1 MKKKVFGTRH
11 YREQEEG
18 EYLSDVTGA
27 AEESQLSGEPAPR
40 EHAVHVNVVQL
51 ADEEPGGRR
60 AGRRR
65 AATHTSG
72 ARNYQQTLKVVSK
85 LFYIIV
91 NLWLKLNSKFF
102 VSHLEFTMEY

>member
-1 MKKKVFGTRH
+1 MKKKVFGTRN

-51 ADEEPGGRR
+51 ADEEPGGGVQADAELPHILLGREITNRR
-60 AGRRR
+60 
-65 AATHTSG
+65 
-72 ARNYQQTLKVVSK
+72 
-85 LFYIIV
+85 
-91 NLWLKLNSKFF
+91 
-102 VSHLEFTMEY
+102 